1 MDCPD
6 CGFSNIE
13 GVDECD
19 QCQQPL
25 SPLTLPEPA
34 SELERS
40 ILTDRIDALNPR
52 EPLVVEPGAPVSLV
66 LQLLVAHAVG
76 CAVVVEDGEPVG
88 IFSERDALLR
98 LNVDAAEHGDRP
110 ISDFMTPNPQTLDIE
125 NKIAFALQRMDAG
138 GYRHVP
144 IMTDGVVSGIISV
157 RDVLNYLSEKLVA
170 QQS

>member
-1 MDCPD
+1 M
-6 CGFSNIE
+6 
-13 GVDECD
+13 
-19 QCQQPL
+19 
-25 SPLTLPEPA
+25 
-34 SELERS
+34 
-40 ILTDRIDALNPR
+40 
-52 EPLVVEPGAPVSLV
+52 VEPGAPVSLV